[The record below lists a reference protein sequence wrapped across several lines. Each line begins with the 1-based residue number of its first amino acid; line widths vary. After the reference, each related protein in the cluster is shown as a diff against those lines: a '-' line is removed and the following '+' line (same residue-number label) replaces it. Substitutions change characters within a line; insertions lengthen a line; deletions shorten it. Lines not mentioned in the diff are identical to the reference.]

1 MRGPFMG
8 LLHNAEFYPNCR
20 LKPMLR
26 IYASRS
32 IISLPKPPQAALRL
46 LSQVAPCLESAI
58 MHFRGLCLFV
68 LVKKTNTAKPLHVL
82 SKPAVTRVPSPY
94 LSLDGAYIYVLV
106 MVTGK
111 EEVFLLC

>member
-94 LSLDGAYIYVLV
+94 LSYSS
-106 MVTGK
+106 
-111 EEVFLLC
+111 VFLLHLLKGERR